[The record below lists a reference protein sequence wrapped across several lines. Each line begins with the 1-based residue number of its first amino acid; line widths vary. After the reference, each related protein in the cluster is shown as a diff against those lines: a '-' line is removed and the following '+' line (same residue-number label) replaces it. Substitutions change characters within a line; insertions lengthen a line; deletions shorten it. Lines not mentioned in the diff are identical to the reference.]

1 METGTIVLSTAGRDS
16 GRVFCVV
23 DASEESFALIADGK
37 HRRLEAPKLKKHKH
51 LKVMGESLR
60 LAELLKAGALTNKL
74 LRQELAHFSEN
85 ANKAEG

>member
-23 DASEESFALIADGK
+23 DGSEDNFALIADGRL
-37 HRRLEAPKLKKHKH
+37 RRLETAKRKKHKH
-51 LKVMGESLR
+51 LKRLGESPR
-60 LAELLKAGALTNKL
+60 LAELLKTGALTNKL
-74 LRQELAHFSEN
+74 LRQELAHFLEN